1 MGFNANLS
9 KFTCFFSVYT
19 DKLYGIKQIHE
30 TGKSRIAS
38 VAAPKTCSIAL
49 VSTFEKKM
57 EIRPLFSMFTAN
69 SVLKTRYHSNFPY
82 VCKRNEGL
90 PILFVALLMQ

>member
-49 VSTFEKKM
+49 VSTFEKKWK
-57 EIRPLFSMFTAN
+57 EDCYSQCLQQTQFLKLGTIQIFPMFA
-69 SVLKTRYHSNFPY
+69 KG
-82 VCKRNEGL
+82 KRGCQFYL
-90 PILFVALLMQ
+90 

>member
-38 VAAPKTCSIAL
+38 VAAPKTCSIL
-49 VSTFEKKM
+49 WYPLLKKNGNK
-57 EIRPLFSMFTAN
+57 TA
-69 SVLKTRYHSNFPY
+69 
-82 VCKRNEGL
+82 
-90 PILFVALLMQ
+90 ILNVYSKLSS

>member
-1 MGFNANLS
+1 MNEENISFSLMGFNANLS

-49 VSTFEKKM
+49 VSTFEKNGKK
-57 EIRPLFSMFTAN
+57 TA
-69 SVLKTRYHSNFPY
+69 
-82 VCKRNEGL
+82 
-90 PILFVALLMQ
+90 ILNVYSKLSS